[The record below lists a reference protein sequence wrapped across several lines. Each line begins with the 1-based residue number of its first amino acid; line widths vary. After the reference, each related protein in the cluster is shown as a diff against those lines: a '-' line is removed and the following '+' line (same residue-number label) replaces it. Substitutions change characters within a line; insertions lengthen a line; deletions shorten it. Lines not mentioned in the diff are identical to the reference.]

1 MEIEERA
8 NDQGRYVQE
17 EEVKVAFKDYQEES
31 TRNSNIFDFIRS
43 SGRKIRSIK
52 DASIQQ
58 VPISQPKEQQKGL
71 IEQQKISNK
80 VPETNA
86 AKGDV
91 KKEENQPTEV
101 KIE

>member
-17 EEVKVAFKDYQEES
+17 EEVKVEFKDYHEEN

-52 DASIQQ
+52 DCSNQQ
-58 VPISQPKEQQKGL
+58 APISQPKDQQKIQ
-71 IEQQKISNK
+71 IEQQKSSNK
-80 VPETNA
+80 VTQANA
-86 AKGDV
+86 PKGDV
-91 KKEENQPTEV
+91 K
-101 KIE
+101 